1 MPSALFIDL
10 PNLYTQLVKSG
21 LAEPK
26 VIRDYFLNWFD
37 FDTLTEVL
45 VGHNANTWVFYSHGR
60 LGPSDA
66 RIDDEYLNQF
76 IDRINKL
83 KGVTANDVNIPGIQ
97 RESLNVICQNC
108 GQNTAT
114 TWNSEKG
121 VDASL
126 IVHLFDTMDS

>member
-1 MPSALFIDL
+1 MSSALFIDL

-26 VIRDYFLNWFD
+26 VIRDYFLNWLD
-37 FDTLTEVL
+37 FDTLAVTL
-45 VGHNANTWVFYSHGR
+45 AGHNANTWIFYSHGR

-66 RIDDEYLNQF
+66 RIDDEHLNQF
-76 IDRINKL
+76 IDRINKH
-83 KGVTANDVNIPGIQ
+83 KGVTAHDVNIPSVQ
-97 RESLNVICQNC
+97 RETLNVICQNC
-108 GQNTAT
+108 GHNAST

-126 IVHLFDTMDS
+126 IVHLFDTIDS